1 MDKQILFLYAALN
14 GYLDW
19 MPVDLVSVY
28 EEEFYSFYENDV
40 IYFPLKSNL
49 DFKDNYLDTEVVS
62 YIIWYFTAF
71 FIEFAVKCFDYESDN
86 VI

>member
-1 MDKQILFLYAALN
+1 
-14 GYLDW
+14 

-62 YIIWYFTAF
+62 YII
-71 FIEFAVKCFDYESDN
+71 
-86 VI
+86 